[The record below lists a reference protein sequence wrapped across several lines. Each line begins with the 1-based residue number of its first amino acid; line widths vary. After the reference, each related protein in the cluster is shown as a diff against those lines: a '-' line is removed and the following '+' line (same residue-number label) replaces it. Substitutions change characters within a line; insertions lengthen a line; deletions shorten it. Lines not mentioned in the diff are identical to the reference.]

1 MIWNP
6 FMCGIMLGA
15 ILAVIGIMAMI
26 EHTQG
31 KRARLAEKQARKA
44 ARNKRLHDLGVRG
57 Y

>member
-1 MIWNP
+1 MIYNP

-15 ILAVIGIMAMI
+15 ILATIGIMAMI
-26 EHTQG
+26 EHNQG
-31 KRARLAEKQARKA
+31 KQARRTEEQARKA

>member
-15 ILAVIGIMAMI
+15 ILAVIGIMATI
-26 EHTQG
+26 EHKQS
-31 KRARLAEKQARKA
+31 KQARHTEEQARKA
-44 ARNKRLHDLGVRG
+44 ARSKRLHDLGVRG

>member
-1 MIWNP
+1 MIYNP

-31 KRARLAEKQARKA
+31 KRARLAEEQARKA
-44 ARNKRLHDLGVRG
+44 ARSKRLHDLGVRG

>member
-6 FMCGIMLGA
+6 FLCGIMLGA
-15 ILAVIGIMAMI
+15 ICAVIGIMAMI
-26 EHTQG
+26 EHKQDKQTR
-31 KRARLAEKQARKA
+31 RAEEQARKA

>member
-15 ILAVIGIMAMI
+15 ILAVFGIMAMI
-26 EHTQG
+26 EHEEG
-31 KRARLAEKQARKA
+31 KRARRAEEQARKA
-44 ARNKRLHDLGVRG
+44 ARNKRLHDFGVRG

>member
-15 ILAVIGIMAMI
+15 IFAVIGIMAMI
-26 EHTQG
+26 EHNQG
-31 KRARLAEKQARKA
+31 KRARHAEEQARKA